1 MSDKKLID
9 YISGLE
15 INKTPEEVDAV
26 QPFSQQLVED
36 YGYPR
41 SHIKTRPQHSVKIRP
56 SDTKKS

>member
-1 MSDKKLID
+1 M
-9 YISGLE
+9 
-15 INKTPEEVDAV
+15 

-56 SDTKKS
+56 SDTKKSYPIDIAKII